1 MIRTLALCL
10 ALVGTPAAA
19 QHAHGDHSA
28 AAGPTE
34 PGQSAFAALAE
45 IVALLRADPA
55 TDWHRVDIP
64 ALREHLVDM
73 DLVTL
78 DATVA
83 TTPTATGAVFRVGGE
98 GRTLEAVRRM
108 ALAHPPFA
116 EAETG
121 WTIVAEPVDGGVEL
135 AVDGDRD
142 QILAL
147 GFHGLMTLGAHH
159 EAHHLAIARGDAPHE

>member
-1 MIRTLALCL
+1 MLRTLAICL
-10 ALVGTPAAA
+10 ALAATPAAA
-19 QHAHGDHSA
+19 QHTHGNHA
-28 AAGPTE
+28 AATGPTE

-45 IVALLRADPA
+45 IVVLMRADPT
-55 TDWHRVDIP
+55 TDWSRADIP

-73 DLVTL
+73 ALVTL

-83 TTPTATGAVFRVGGE
+83 TTPTATGATFRVGGE

-121 WTIVAEPVDGGVEL
+121 WTIIAKVVDGGVEL
-135 AVDGDRD
+135 SVDGDRD

-147 GFHGLMTLGAHH
+147 GFHGLMTIGAHH
-159 EAHHLAIARGDAPHE
+159 QQHHLAIARGDAPHD

>member
-1 MIRTLALCL
+1 M
-10 ALVGTPAAA
+10 PAE
-19 QHAHGDHSA
+19 
-28 AAGPTE
+28 T
-34 PGQSAFAALAE
+34 GQSAFASLAE

-55 TDWHRVDIP
+55 TDWTRVDI
-64 ALREHLVDM
+64 ATLREHLVDM

-78 DATVA
+78 DASVE
-83 TTPTATGAVFRVGGE
+83 TTPTASGAVFDVTGE
-98 GRTLEAVRRM
+98 GRTFQAIRRM

-121 WTIVAEPVDGGVEL
+121 WTIAAEPSEGGATL
-135 AVDGDRD
+135 TVDGDRD

-159 EAHHLAIARGDAPHE
+159 QAHHIAIARGDAPHE